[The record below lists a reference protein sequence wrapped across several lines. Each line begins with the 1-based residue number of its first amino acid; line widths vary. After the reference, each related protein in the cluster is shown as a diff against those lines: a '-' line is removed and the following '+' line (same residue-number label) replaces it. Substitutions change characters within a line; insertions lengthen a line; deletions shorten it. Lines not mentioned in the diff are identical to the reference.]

1 MEFSMKSVVVHAGG
15 KVVVEE
21 KPTPQIQHPGDVLVK
36 IAYSGLCGSD
46 IPRIFAEGAHYY
58 PITLGHEFSGEVVS
72 YGEKVGD
79 LEVGDAVACVPLQ
92 PCFTCPECQRNAFS
106 QCKHY
111 QFIGSRSD
119 GGHAEYVAVRRSSL
133 FKLPKGSS
141 LLQGAFLEPITV
153 SLHAL
158 KLAGGCEGKEVIIIG
173 AGTIGQLA
181 IQCANALG
189 AKAVTAIDINQQR
202 LQLAQEIGASFVY
215 DSSTMSAGEIT
226 ADLHPRRFDQLIL
239 ETAGTPQTVALALEI
254 AGPHAQVALVGTL
267 HKDLLL
273 PSATFSH
280 ILRKELTIL
289 GSWMNYSAPWP
300 GSEWQQAA
308 TLFEQKKLRL
318 EPLIATT
325 GDAQTF
331 ADSVNALGGQ
341 AMKGKILLDMTEG

>member
-1 MEFSMKSVVVHAGG
+1 MKSVVVQAGG
-15 KVVVEE
+15 KVIVED
-21 KPTPQIQHPGDVLVK
+21 KPLPQIEHPDEVLVK

-46 IPRIFAEGAHYY
+46 IPRIFADGAHYY
-58 PITLGHEFSGEVVS
+58 PITLGHEFSGEVMRC
-72 YGEKVGD
+72 GEKVTD
-79 LEVGDAVACVPLQ
+79 LAVGDAVACVPLK
-92 PCFTCPECQRNAFS
+92 PCFTCPECQRHAFS

-119 GGHAEYVAVRRSSL
+119 GGHAEYLAVRRSSL
-133 FKLPKGSS
+133 FKLPKGAS

-158 KLAGGCEGKEVIIIG
+158 KLAGGCDGKEVIVIG

-189 AKAVTAIDINQQR
+189 AKTVTAIDINPQR
-202 LQLAQEIGASFVY
+202 LQLAREIGASFVY
-215 DSSTMSAGEIT
+215 NSAAMNAEEIAT
-226 ADLHPRRFDQLIL
+226 DMHPRRFDQLIL
-239 ETAGTPQTVALALEI
+239 ETAGTPQTVALALDI

-267 HKDLLL
+267 HKDLIL

-300 GSEWQQAA
+300 GSEWQLAA
-308 TLFEQKKLRL
+308 NLFAQKKLQL
-318 EPLIATT
+318 EPLIASI
-325 GDAQTF
+325 GNAQTF
-331 ADSVNALGGQ
+331 ADCVNALAGQ
-341 AMKGKILLDMTEG
+341 PMNGKILLNMTGS

>member
-1 MEFSMKSVVVHAGG
+1 MKSVVVQAGG
-15 KVVVEE
+15 KVIVED
-21 KPTPQIQHPGDVLVK
+21 KPLPQIEHPDEVLVK

-46 IPRIFAEGAHYY
+46 ITRIFADGAHYY
-58 PITLGHEFSGEVVS
+58 PITLGHEFSGEVMRC
-72 YGEKVGD
+72 GEKVTD
-79 LEVGDAVACVPLQ
+79 LAVGDAVACVPLQ
-92 PCFTCPECQRNAFS
+92 PCFTCPECQRHAFS

-119 GGHAEYVAVRRSSL
+119 GGHAEYLAVRRSSL
-133 FKLPKGSS
+133 FKLPKGAS

-158 KLAGGCEGKEVIIIG
+158 KLAGGCEGKEVIVIG

-300 GSEWQQAA
+300 GSEWQQA
-308 TLFEQKKLRL
+308 TQLFAENKMNL
-318 EPLIATT
+318 EPLIASLSTPEEFVT
-325 GDAQTF
+325 DVISLAGKPMT
-331 ADSVNALGGQ
+331 
-341 AMKGKILLDMTEG
+341 GKILLDMTGR